1 METEPVCE
9 TSVYLNGT
17 KQPAAHEVL
26 LNFVATEFQE
36 IRLIIMFR
44 FCYLKAEEFL
54 LQHEPKHCAV
64 CSMSVRGS
72 IQ

>member
-9 TSVYLNGT
+9 TSVYLNPT

-36 IRLIIMFR
+36 IRLIIMFV
-44 FCYLKAEEFL
+44 FQIL
-54 LQHEPKHCAV
+54 LPEGRRAKPLY
-64 CSMSVRGS
+64 SL
-72 IQ
+72 

>member
-26 LNFVATEFQE
+26 LNFVATKIQE
-36 IRLIIMFR
+36 IRLIIMFV
-44 FCYLKAEEFL
+44 
-54 LQHEPKHCAV
+54 LQTSLPEGRRVSPAA
-64 CSMSVRGS
+64 
-72 IQ
+72 